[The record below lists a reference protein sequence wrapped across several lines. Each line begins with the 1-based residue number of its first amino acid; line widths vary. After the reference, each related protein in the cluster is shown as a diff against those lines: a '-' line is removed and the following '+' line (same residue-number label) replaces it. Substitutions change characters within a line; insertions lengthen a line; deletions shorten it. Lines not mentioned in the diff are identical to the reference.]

1 MIKSV
6 YSQGLH
12 TFSGKGQT
20 VNTAGFVVCSVSV
33 VTSHLCGDR
42 NAATGNM

>member
-12 TFSGKGQT
+12 TFSVKGQT
-20 VNTAGFVVCSVSV
+20 VSTAGFEVYSASV
-33 VTSHLCGDR
+33 VTSHLSGDR